1 MRTCLCFAL
10 AAMLLAWPLN
20 AGELFRDDFRGYPP
34 RVLSEPVRGLTNAI
48 EEYHHL
54 PHRGVPL
61 EPWENVIIHEDAWA
75 GGDEDGKT
83 YMEMHIETAM
93 PRVMNPTLAV
103 GDAEWSNYAVEAKVR
118 PLSKRDMA
126 GIVFRYRHNRHYY
139 LFSLSDGTKA
149 RLRVRLP
156 IETAYREADWRE
168 LGEAAFPYETT
179 RYYTLRVENEGPR
192 IRAFVD
198 GKLVLEATDGEL
210 QKGKAGITANFPARF
225 TDFAVSATDEEE
237 RAIAGRIA
245 TREQSLSA
253 ARAANPRPKL
263 WKRFRTPGFGAYRNV
278 RFGDLNGD
286 GQPDMLIAQNSRR
299 VRAND
304 FAQISCLTAVT
315 LDGEVL
321 WQIGR
326 PDLYNDI
333 TAHDVPF
340 QIHDV
345 DGDGKHE
352 VVMVKDFK
360 LQVLDGAT
368 GKRLQETWMPAMPES
383 RRFRP
388 YEREVGDS
396 LAFFNFSGKSGR
408 REILVKDRYENFWVY
423 NNDLQLLW
431 SGTGQLGHFPY
442 PFDVDGDGKEEMM
455 IGYSL
460 WSSEGKRIWSH
471 DEALKD
477 HADGIFMGNISGDP
491 KQPPRVYA
499 CGSDEGFLMWD
510 KDGKLLKHL
519 RIGHAQTPSIAKYR
533 TDVAGLQVMNIN
545 FWKNPGLITIL
556 DWEGNIVEQGEPI
569 HSGSPVL
576 PVNWRGDGQEFAM
589 LSASVAR
596 GGMVDGSL
604 RRVVQ
609 LPNDGHPETA
619 FSVINVTGDPRDELV
634 VWNTE
639 EVWIYTQ
646 DVPFTGE
653 KIYAPERNPEYNES
667 NYRTTVSY
675 PRWVENTP
683 AAWKRMLEEMWGKG
697 QP

>member
-1 MRTCLCFAL
+1 
-10 AAMLLAWPLN
+10 
-20 AGELFRDDFRGYPP
+20 
-34 RVLSEPVRGLTNAI
+34 
-48 EEYHHL
+48 
-54 PHRGVPL
+54 
-61 EPWENVIIHEDAWA
+61 
-75 GGDEDGKT
+75 
-83 YMEMHIETAM
+83 
-93 PRVMNPTLAV
+93 
-103 GDAEWSNYAVEAKVR
+103 
-118 PLSKRDMA
+118 
-126 GIVFRYRHNRHYY
+126 
-139 LFSLSDGTKA
+139 
-149 RLRVRLP
+149 
-156 IETAYREADWRE
+156 
-168 LGEAAFPYETT
+168 
-179 RYYTLRVENEGPR
+179 
-192 IRAFVD
+192 
-198 GKLVLEATDGEL
+198 
-210 QKGKAGITANFPARF
+210 
-225 TDFAVSATDEEE
+225 
-237 RAIAGRIA
+237 
-245 TREQSLSA
+245 
-253 ARAANPRPKL
+253 
-263 WKRFRTPGFGAYRNV
+263 
-278 RFGDLNGD
+278 
-286 GQPDMLIAQNSRR
+286 
-299 VRAND
+299 
-304 FAQISCLTAVT
+304 
-315 LDGEVL
+315 
-321 WQIGR
+321 
-326 PDLYNDI
+326 
-333 TAHDVPF
+333 
-340 QIHDV
+340 
-345 DGDGKHE
+345 
-352 VVMVKDFK
+352 
-360 LQVLDGAT
+360 
-368 GKRLQETWMPAMPES
+368 MPET

-396 LAFFNFSGKSGR
+396 LAFFNFSGKNGR

-460 WSSEGKRIWSH
+460 WSPEGKRIWSH
-471 DEALKD
+471 DAALKD

-491 KQPPRVYA
+491 KQQPRVYA

-510 KDGKLLKHL
+510 KEGKLLKHL

-533 TDVAGLQVMNIN
+533 MDVAGLQMMNIN

-604 RRVVQ
+604 RCVVQ
-609 LPNDGHPETA
+609 MPNDGHPETA
-619 FSVINVTGDPRDELV
+619 FSVINITGDPRDELV

-646 DVPFTGE
+646 DSPFAGE

-675 PRWVENTP
+675 PHWVENTP